1 MLKRIKQLRAQKGI
15 SQQQL
20 ADVLGTSQQSINKY
34 ENHDIQPDISTLIRI
49 ANYFNTSVDYIIENT
64 DIERLIEPI
73 EKYDLNKGECKLI
86 DDFRQLNSSEKESI
100 EYIIKNYINN
110 KK

>member
-73 EKYDLNKGECKLI
+73 EKYDLNKVECKLI
-86 DDFRQLNSSEKESI
+86 DDFRQLNFSEKESI